1 MSANGGRVFAL
12 DCQPRV
18 WSSSAGCPKVHC
30 PCVPEVPAL
39 RDLNSRRRPLLPSS
53 RAQSGRRGEASRG
66 RLGRHAAPV
75 IGPNG
80 RSAGTR
86 TGGSAVASTRQNLK
100 WFRSTR
106 EGLAWAAFWARAL
119 VTEGASA
126 AHRSAAAQ
134 TFALSGGESPGPNL
148 TGASRGRPRDDQ
160 RYSGAPHGARALPE
174 SGMKARTP

>member
-1 MSANGGRVFAL
+1 M
-12 DCQPRV
+12 
-18 WSSSAGCPKVHC
+18 
-30 PCVPEVPAL
+30 
-39 RDLNSRRRPLLPSS
+39 
-53 RAQSGRRGEASRG
+53 
-66 RLGRHAAPV
+66 
-75 IGPNG
+75 
-80 RSAGTR
+80 
-86 TGGSAVASTRQNLK
+86 ASTRQNLK

-148 TGASRGRPRDDQ
+148 TGASRGRPRNGSTLQ
-160 RYSGAPHGARALPE
+160 RCAYHCAPALPE